1 MRPRV
6 LQRAHVLSD
15 KRCKWQSLEEGIGRT
30 VTTWFVRHD
39 WMDGSSVRLLGKNNM
54 HCRPQTAGGM
64 TPSPRGNLRAF
75 CSVFCLLFLFSS
87 FSCPHGVFSSQMR
100 NCHIVFFLPFFTSS
114 SSSSPSLS
122 KFTHFLCLPLQ
133 SAFSRPSCSLR
144 WCVTP
149 TITTATPLSLGSL
162 PCFLPNSPSLTS
174 PLFIFHIRQSFPWS
188 QLCKQ

>member
-1 MRPRV
+1 M
-6 LQRAHVLSD
+6 Q
-15 KRCKWQSLEEGIGRT
+15 
-30 VTTWFVRHD
+30 VTEKKGLAGQLPDGLWGMTE
-39 WMDGSSVRLLGKNNM
+39 WMEAVCDCWERIT
-54 HCRPQTAGGM
+54 CTADPRPQEAWLPHHEETSGLSA
-64 TPSPRGNLRAF
+64 P
-75 CSVFCLLFLFSS
+75 CSVCSFFS
-87 FSCPHGVFSSQMR
+87 PHLVVRMVSSPLR
-100 NCHIVFFLPFFTSS
+100 CAIVFFLPFFTSS

-149 TITTATPLSLGSL
+149 TITTTTTPLSLGSL